1 MVVLGRILKQ
11 VGKKIKKYRE
21 QKGYTQE
28 ELAEKIGVTPTYIGF
43 IEQGLR
49 NPSLKTADKIARVL
63 GVKLSNIT
71 S

>member
-1 MVVLGRILKQ
+1 MVVVGRILKQ

-28 ELAEKIGVTPTYIGF
+28 ELAEKIRVSSTYIGF

-49 NPSLKTADKIARVL
+49 NPSLKTADKIARAL
-63 GVKLSNIT
+63 GVKLTDIIS
-71 S
+71 